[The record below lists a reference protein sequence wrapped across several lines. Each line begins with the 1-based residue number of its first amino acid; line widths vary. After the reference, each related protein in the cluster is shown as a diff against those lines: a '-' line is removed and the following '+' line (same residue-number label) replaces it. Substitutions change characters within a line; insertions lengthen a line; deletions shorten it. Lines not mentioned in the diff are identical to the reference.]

1 MCVYQTDKDVY
12 IVKHKAK
19 SKEQLCL
26 PILKKLH

>member
-1 MCVYQTDKDVY
+1 MCLYQIDTRRIY
-12 IVKHKAK
+12 RETKAK